1 MRKKNRKKIA
11 IVAVISV
18 VILAYFMYSIIKL
31 VKQPTDT
38 FLIEEGKLYN
48 QENAIGYV
56 IRQETVVQGNNYKN
70 GMSQIKSEGERVSK
84 GDSIFR
90 YYSNNEQNLE
100 KKIEELDI
108 QIQQAMESQTDL
120 LTASDMKLL
129 ENQIE
134 EKLNEVVKVNE
145 VKRIAEYKKDMN
157 TQITKKAKIA
167 GDLSPSG
174 SHIRKLIE
182 ERSSYENTLNS
193 GAEYITAPESGVVSY
208 RVDGLENVLTV
219 ESFNTL
225 NTKFLEDLKLRTG
238 EIVASSSETG
248 KVINNFECYIA
259 ITLDSEQA
267 MSKKIGDNV
276 VLRLSNGKEI
286 DAQIEY
292 IVEEEEQRLI
302 IFKIKDEVE
311 ELSNYR
317 KISVEV
323 VWWSYSGL
331 KVPNSAIIHEND
343 LDYIVRTRAGYTDK
357 ILVKILKQNDTY
369 AIISR
374 YDNEE
379 LKGLGFD
386 TTQIRQLKTISL
398 YDEIILKP

>member
-120 LTASDMKLL
+120 LTAGDMKLL

-174 SHIRKLIE
+174 SYIRKLIE

-208 RVDGLENVLTV
+208 RVDGLESVLTV

-238 EIVASSSETG
+238 EIVASSNEIG

-267 MSKKIGDNV
+267 MSKKIGDSV
-276 VLRLSNGKEI
+276 VLRLSNAKEI
-286 DAQIEY
+286 TAQIEY

-374 YDNEE
+374 YDNDE
-379 LKGLGFD
+379 LKELGFD

>member
-1 MRKKNRKKIA
+1 MKEKNRKKVA

-18 VILAYFMYSIIKL
+18 VILAYFMYGIIKL

-38 FLIEEGKLYN
+38 FLIEEGKLYS
-48 QENAIGYV
+48 QESAIGYV
-56 IRQETVVQGNNYKN
+56 IREETVVQGNNYKN
-70 GMSQIKSEGERVSK
+70 GMSQIKSEGERVAK

-100 KKIEELDI
+100 KKIEELDL
-108 QIQQAMESQTDL
+108 QIQQAMEKQTDL
-120 LTASDMKLL
+120 FTGDMKLL

-134 EKLNEVVKVNE
+134 EKLNEVVKITE
-145 VKRIAEYKKDMN
+145 IKRIAEYKKDMN
-157 TQITKKAKIA
+157 AQITKKAKIA

-174 SHIRKLIE
+174 SYIRKLIE

-193 GAEYITAPESGVVSY
+193 GAEFISAPESGVVSY
-208 RVDGLENVLTV
+208 RVDGLENVLTTQ
-219 ESFNTL
+219 SFNTL
-225 NTKFLEDLKLRTG
+225 STKFLEDLKLRTG
-238 EIVASSSETG
+238 EIVASSGEHG

-276 VLRLSNGKEI
+276 VLRLANAKEVS
-286 DAQIEY
+286 AQIEY

-302 IFKIKDEVE
+302 IFKIKDKVE
-311 ELSNYR
+311 ELSSYR

-323 VWWSYSGL
+323 IWWSYSGL

-343 LDYIVRTRAGYTDK
+343 LDYIIRTRAGYTDK

-369 AIISR
+369 SIISR

-379 LKGLGFD
+379 LKELGFD
-386 TTQIRQLKTISL
+386 TSKIRQLKTISL

>member
-31 VKQPTDT
+31 IKQPTDT

-48 QENAIGYV
+48 QESAIGYV
-56 IRQETVVQGNNYKN
+56 IREETVVQGNNYKN
-70 GMSQIKSEGERVSK
+70 GMSRIKSEGERVSK

-108 QIQQAMESQTDL
+108 QIQQAMEKQTDL
-120 LTASDMKLL
+120 FSSDMKLL

-134 EKLNEVVKVNE
+134 EKLDEVVKITE

-174 SHIRKLIE
+174 SYIRKLIE

-193 GAEYITAPESGVVSY
+193 GAEYISAPESGVVSY
-208 RVDGLENVLTV
+208 RVDGLENILTTA
-219 ESFNTL
+219 SFNTL
-225 NTKFLEDLKLRTG
+225 NTKFLEDLKLKTG
-238 EIVASSSETG
+238 EIVASSNESG
-248 KVINNFECYIA
+248 KVMNNFECYIA
-259 ITLDSEQA
+259 ITLNSEQA
-267 MSKKIGDNV
+267 MNKKVGDTIA
-276 VLRLSNGKEI
+276 LRLSNSKEI
-286 DAQIEY
+286 SAQIEY

-302 IFKIKDEVE
+302 IFKIKDNVE

-323 VWWSYSGL
+323 IWWSYSGL

-343 LDYIVRTRAGYTDK
+343 LDYIIRTRAGYQDK
-357 ILVKILKQNDTY
+357 ILVKILKQNETY
-369 AIISR
+369 SIISR

-379 LKGLGFD
+379 LKELGFD
-386 TTQIRQLKTISL
+386 SSKIRQLKTISL